1 MALVG
6 ESGSGK
12 TTIGRAVVG
21 LIEASAG
28 EIVFDG
34 EPMGRRNNIRSSG
47 IRGRIQLVFQEP
59 AESLDP
65 RIRVGETMAEAL
77 RYLGMARADRET
89 RVRDVA
95 KSRLGLPEHTLNL
108 FPAEL
113 SAGQQQRVGIGR
125 AHRYQAAACHTR

>member
-1 MALVG
+1 M
-6 ESGSGK
+6 
-12 TTIGRAVVG
+12 T
-21 LIEASAG
+21 ASRWDAG
-28 EIVFDG
+28 H
-34 EPMGRRNNIRSSG
+34 NIRSKG

-65 RIRVGETMAEAL
+65 RIRVGETMAEPL

-95 KSRLGLPEHTLNL
+95 MRLGLPEHTLNL

-125 AHRYQAAACHTR
+125 AHRYQAAAARTR